1 MSTVIAA
8 VISAATAFSVALIS
22 SSRKAPEDRI
32 IALREVIEKASPSEW
47 QAKTILAA
55 IDREYER
62 IESPDYSSWLLV
74 WAVLGAVGLGFFSLV
89 SQAYPSE
96 GLGRVV
102 PIAGFVFMGIFVLI
116 LVAVI
121 LQEFWR
127 TQRWWRAR
135 KINGRQLRGAAGDDE
150 AKSAGSCELSTSAD

>member
-1 MSTVIAA
+1 M
-8 VISAATAFSVALIS
+8 
-22 SSRKAPEDRI
+22 
-32 IALREVIEKASPSEW
+32 
-47 QAKTILAA
+47 
-55 IDREYER
+55 
-62 IESPDYSSWLLV
+62 
-74 WAVLGAVGLGFFSLV
+74 
-89 SQAYPSE
+89 
-96 GLGRVV
+96 V